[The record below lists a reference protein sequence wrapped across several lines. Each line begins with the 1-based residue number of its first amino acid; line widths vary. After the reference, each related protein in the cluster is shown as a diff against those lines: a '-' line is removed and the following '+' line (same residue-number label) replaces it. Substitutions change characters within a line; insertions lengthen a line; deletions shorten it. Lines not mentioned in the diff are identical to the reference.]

1 MANNRSTTCTFIQTT
16 TLAIVATVGT
26 LFCSLASAT
35 DRSSDSIF
43 SHGNVVELSVV
54 SVANKDLVGA
64 TWSFSDFNGCAP

>member
-1 MANNRSTTCTFIQTT
+1 
-16 TLAIVATVGT
+16 VGT